1 MPRHM
6 GISTAWHGAGPRP
19 RSGSKRPISRAAPPA
34 ASSCHSSS
42 ARRSGSTAI
51 PGGPVEGGRSARA
64 HSGRAVQCPRAHP
77 SRRRA
82 RAIAELPRVSGRSW
96 ALWAARGRG
105 GAEVPPP
112 LPLQQPRSQR
122 RRRLGRP
129 RLQASGRGGK
139 RTRPGAGPPCAGH
152 THGWVLKAPRLA
164 ESSAPTPG
172 LAPTEVRSCGAR
184 CKYDI
189 ACLLG
194 YSPYLAAQSFLATEQ
209 SACTVPCPT
218 LILDSLVL
226 PQAGGRP
233 FLRLPCVGGKPRP
246 CTQ

>member
-42 ARRSGSTAI
+42 AWRSGGTAI

-82 RAIAELPRVSGRSW
+82 RAIAEPPACVG
-96 ALWAARGRG
+96 ALWAARRKAARGRG
-105 GAEVPPP
+105 GAELPPP
-112 LPLQQPRSQR
+112 LPLQQPRRQR

-152 THGWVLKAPRLA
+152 TYGRVLKAPRLA
-164 ESSAPTPG
+164 EFPAPTRG
-172 LAPTEVRSCGAR
+172 LAPIEVRSCGAG

-189 ACLLG
+189 VCRLVLG
-194 YSPYLAAQSFLATEQ
+194 YFPYLAAQSFLAAEQ
-209 SACTVPCPT
+209 TTHRVPCPT
-218 LILDSLVL
+218 LILESLVL
-226 PQAGGRP
+226 PQAGGDR
-233 FLRLPCVGGKPRP
+233 F
-246 CTQ
+246 